1 MLKHLISFSFLLL
14 TCHIQAQDFWRDAS
28 AAMRSLPGERRIVP
42 QTFRSVELD
51 AAGLSTWLNQVPE
64 RFTKAAHKMPVLV
77 LPMPDGSKQR
87 FQLVESPV
95 MAPELQSRYP
105 ETRCFTGYGVD
116 EPGALLKCDWTPW
129 GFHAMILRQQAETVF
144 IDPYI
149 HGNTAF
155 YTVYY
160 KKDYAPN
167 PDALATCETENN
179 AEELTA
185 DKSPEFQGD
194 CQLRRYRL
202 ALACTGEYAVFHGGT
217 KPLVMAAFNTTM
229 NRINGIYER
238 ELDVTMQ
245 LVAKNDTLIFLD
257 AATDPYTNNS
267 GSTMLGQNVT
277 TCNARIGAANFDV
290 GHVFS
295 TGGGGIAS
303 VGVIC
308 DNSNKARGVTGRGAP
323 IGDAFDVDYVA
334 HEIGHQFGGQ
344 HTQNNDCNRVSGSS
358 MEPGSASTIMGYA
371 GICSPNVQ
379 SNSDDYF
386 HAISL
391 QQITAVTVTGNG
403 NTCPVKI
410 NTGNNAP
417 TVNDVTNFT
426 IPRATPFALTAVG
439 TDANADALTY
449 CWEQMDAQFATMPPV
464 STSTGGPLFRSF
476 DPSSSPTRYFPRLI
490 DLANNISPT
499 WEKLPTVARTMN
511 FRVTVRDNHPGG
523 GCTAEDNV
531 VVTVS
536 GSAGPFVVTQPNAS
550 GIIWISG
557 TTQEITWDVAN
568 TNVPPI
574 NTGNVRLTLSTDG
587 GLTYPVVLSA
597 STPNNGS
604 ASVVVPAVTSTQCRI
619 RVEGRNNIFFDISD
633 NNFTIREFIAP
644 SYSLDLSTSAAAV
657 CADDTLLVNITAT
670 PLNGFDSTI
679 ALSIAG
685 LPPGA
690 TAVFNPAVIAANG
703 SSVLSIYGYNSAMAG
718 NYIAVVSA
726 LGNTIQQTYDL
737 EIDVVQ
743 GAPTELPSLIIPA
756 GGTNMETRLPVL
768 QWGAV
773 NFAKTYRVQ
782 VSTSPAFDQSAL
794 VFDNEVAANSIQ
806 IPGPGLLNGTVY
818 YWRVQAINSCGEGSW
833 SPFQAF
839 QVGNA
844 NCDQVFS
851 AGNLPIVIS
860 SSNTSTVSSTLNV
873 PANALIEQVKVSV
886 DITHT
891 WVGDLSASVV
901 SPGGDTVLLFDR
913 PDVPFSDFG
922 CSGDNL
928 DLVFDDMAVL
938 TANDLETTCELDPAI
953 AGSFKPIES
962 LSAYTG
968 QTAQGT
974 WTLLVSDFFEQ
985 DGGALTA
992 WSLDFCF
999 PLGTDTAVLLT
1010 NDTLFT
1016 GVGLS
1021 GIVSTSTLEMKLN
1034 GTAAQGI
1041 FTLLELPQHGVLR
1054 RNAAPL
1060 SIGGTFT
1067 QEDINTGIITYL
1079 HNGNAQTV
1087 DAFRFDVFDDA
1098 TNGWL
1103 HNQTFNIRILQNTLT
1118 ASAAVSQAVTCVG
1131 TADGTITA
1139 TAAGLPGPYTY
1150 SLNGGASQSGSTFT
1164 GLLAGSYTVVITG
1177 AFGFTATSNTVV
1189 LENPT
1194 PLTLNASA
1202 VDDDITANG
1211 TGGTGVLEY
1220 SLDGTT
1226 FQSSNQFLDQPNGIY
1241 TVTVRD
1247 ANGCTTSTQAIVAVN
1262 TLLVAAVQTALI
1274 ACNGESTGA
1283 ITVTVGGGTMPYT
1296 YTYDGINFSPNSVI
1310 PNLLAG
1316 SYTIT
1321 VTDNVGFTA
1330 VTNTVN
1336 IGEPA
1341 AIIVSANAVNNAINA
1356 TAVGGTGAIQF
1367 SLDGTLYQPNNVFT
1381 NVVNNTYTVYARD
1394 ANGCTSTNTVVV
1406 NVPPPTAAVEAVT
1419 DATCF
1424 GDNNGSIQLCIDG
1437 IWAPFVVGINT
1448 PGAVIQAVGGP
1459 CTSNLSISNLGK
1471 GSYTI
1476 TITDAQGL
1484 STILAAAVTEP
1495 PQIVLNVT
1503 TNGDTIIAAGS
1514 GGTGNLAYS
1523 VDSLTWQT
1531 TPVFPDL
1538 PNGIYTVYV
1547 RDANGCISTKT
1558 GVVVTSSTID
1568 VVQRWGLQVS
1578 PNPGKGLFQLHM
1590 LQAPENLL
1598 IDAFDATG
1606 RLLLQQRLQNP
1617 AGEWNAAIDL
1627 TTQPAGL
1634 YWLRLSAQGQS
1645 GAVKVIIN

>member
-1 MLKHLISFSFLLL
+1 MLKHLISLSFLLL
-14 TCHIQAQDFWRDAS
+14 ACHIQAQDFWKDAS
-28 AAMRSLPGERRIVP
+28 ASMRSMPGERRIVP
-42 QTFRSVELD
+42 QNFRSVELD
-51 AAGLSTWLNQVPE
+51 VAGLSSWLNQAPE

-105 ETRCFTGYGVD
+105 ESRCFTGYGLD
-116 EPGALLKCDWTPW
+116 ESGTLLKCDLTPW

-160 KKDYAPN
+160 KKDYASD
-167 PDALATCETENN
+167 PDALATCVTENN
-179 AEELTA
+179 AKELTVDNA
-185 DKSPEFQGD
+185 QASQGD

-202 ALACTGEYAVFHGGT
+202 ALACTGEYAFFHGNT
-217 KPLVMAAFNTTM
+217 KPLVIAAFNTTM

-277 TCNARIGAANFDV
+277 TCNTRIGAANFDV

-295 TGGGGIAS
+295 TSGGGIAS

-308 DNSNKARGVTGRGAP
+308 DNSNKARGVTGRSAP
-323 IGDAFDVDYVA
+323 IGDPFDVDYVA
-334 HEIGHQFGGQ
+334 HEMGHQFGGE
-344 HTQNNDCNRVSGSS
+344 HTQNNDCNRVAGSS

-410 NTGNNAP
+410 NTGNTAP

-439 TDANADALTY
+439 TDANGDALTY

-464 STSTGGPLFRSF
+464 STSTTGPLFRSF
-476 DPSSSPTRYFPRLI
+476 DPSSSPTRYFPRLT
-490 DLANNISPT
+490 DLVNNVNPT
-499 WEKLPTVARTMN
+499 WEELPTVARSMN

-536 GSAGPFVVTQPNAS
+536 GTAGPFVVTQPNAAS
-550 GIIWISG
+550 ITWTSG
-557 TTQEITWDVAN
+557 TSQQITWDVAN
-568 TNVPPI
+568 TNTPPI
-574 NTGNVRLTLSTDG
+574 NTANVRLTLSTDG
-587 GLTYPVVLSA
+587 GLTYPTILSA
-597 STPNNGS
+597 SSPNNGS
-604 ASVVVPAVTSTQCRI
+604 AQVTVPNVSSTQCRI

-633 NNFTIREFIAP
+633 NNFTISAPQIP
-644 SYSLDLSTSAAAV
+644 SYSLNLSVDTATV
-657 CADDTLLVNITAT
+657 CADDTLLVNIAAT
-670 PLNGFDSTI
+670 PLLGFNNTI
-679 ALSIAG
+679 ALSITG

-690 TAVFNPAVIAANG
+690 SATFNPAVIAADG
-703 SSVLSIYGYNSAMAG
+703 SSVLRISGFSPAAAG
-718 NYIAVVSA
+718 NYVAVVTA
-726 LGNTIQQTYDL
+726 LGDTIQQTYDIEL
-737 EIDVVQ
+737 NVVP
-743 GAPTELPSLIIPA
+743 GAPTGLSSLIAPSDGA
-756 GGTNMETRLPVL
+756 NMETLLPVL

-782 VSTSPAFDQSAL
+782 VSTNPSFDQSAL
-794 VFDNEVAANSIQ
+794 VFDNEVAAIGVQ
-806 IPGPGLLNGTVY
+806 VPGPGLLNGIVY
-818 YWRVQAINSCGEGSW
+818 YWRVQAVNSCGEGSW

-839 QVGNA
+839 QVGNS

-860 SSNTSTVSSTLNV
+860 SSNTSTISSTVNV
-873 PANALIEQVKVSV
+873 PVNALIENIKVSV

-928 DLVFDDMAVL
+928 DLIFDDMAVL
-938 TANDLETTCELDPAI
+938 TANDLETTCELNPAI

-962 LSAYTG
+962 LSAFTG
-968 QTAQGT
+968 EPAQGA
-974 WTLLVSDFFEQ
+974 WKLLISDFFEQ

-999 PLGTDTAVLLT
+999 PQMTDTAVLLT
-1010 NDTLFT
+1010 NDTLYV
-1016 GVGLS
+1016 GLGLS
-1021 GIVSTSTLEMKLN
+1021 GVVSTNELVMQLN
-1034 GTAAQGI
+1034 GTAAQGV
-1041 FTLLELPQHGVLR
+1041 FTLLELPLHGVIRL
-1054 RNAAPL
+1054 NAAPL

-1067 QEDINTGIITYL
+1067 QADINNGVVTYL

-1103 HNQTFNIRILQNTLT
+1103 HNQTFNIRIVQNTLT
-1118 ASAAVSQAVTCVG
+1118 ASAAVSQAVKCVG
-1131 TADGTITA
+1131 SADGAITA

-1150 SLNGGASQSGSTFT
+1150 SLNGGASQSSDTFT
-1164 GLLAGSYTVVITG
+1164 GLPAGSYTVVITG

-1189 LENPT
+1189 LSNPT
-1194 PLTLNASA
+1194 PLTLDATV
-1202 VDDDITANG
+1202 VDDDITAVG
-1211 TGGTGVLEY
+1211 AGGTGALEY
-1220 SLDGTT
+1220 SLNGTT
-1226 FQSSNQFLDQPNGIY
+1226 FQSSNQFIDQPNGIY

-1247 ANGCTTSTQAIVAVN
+1247 ANGCTATDQAIVAVN
-1262 TLLVAAVQTALI
+1262 TLLVAAVQTADI
-1274 ACNGESTGA
+1274 KCNGDATAA
-1283 ITVTVGGGTMPYT
+1283 ITVTAGGGTMPYT
-1296 YTYDGINFSPNSVI
+1296 YTYDGVTFGANSVI
-1310 PNLLAG
+1310 TNLPAG

-1330 VTNTVN
+1330 VTNTVV
-1336 IGEPA
+1336 IGQPT
-1341 AIIVSANAVNNAINA
+1341 AISLAANAVNNAINA
-1356 TAVGGTGAIQF
+1356 TASGGTGAIQY
-1367 SLDGTLYQPNNVFT
+1367 SIDGVAYQSGNVFT

-1394 ANGCTSTNTVVV
+1394 ANGCTETTTVLV
-1406 NVPPPTAAVEAVT
+1406 NVPPPTASVDAVT
-1419 DATCF
+1419 NATCF
-1424 GDNNGSIQLCIDG
+1424 GDDNGAIQLCIDG
-1437 IWAPFVVGINT
+1437 FWPPFMVGINT
-1448 PGAVIQAVGGP
+1448 PGANIQAVAGA
-1459 CTSNLSISNLGK
+1459 CTSNLAIGNLGG

-1484 STILAAAVTEP
+1484 STILAGVVTEP
-1495 PQIVLNVT
+1495 AQLVLNVT
-1503 TNGDTIIAAGS
+1503 TNGDTIIASGS
-1514 GGTGNLAYS
+1514 GGASGLEYS
-1523 VDSLTWQT
+1523 VDSLNWQSN
-1531 TPVFPDL
+1531 PVFPDL

-1547 RDANGCISTKT
+1547 RDANGCIATKT

-1568 VVQRWGLQVS
+1568 VVQSWGFQVS
-1578 PNPGKGLFQLHM
+1578 PNPGNGLFQL
-1590 LQAPENLL
+1590 LLRNAPENLR

-1606 RLLLQQRLQNP
+1606 RLLLQQRFQNP
-1617 AGEWNAAIDL
+1617 AGEWNTTLDL

-1634 YWLRLSAQGQS
+1634 YWLRLSTQGQS